1 MTADIILNQKSIVCW
16 PGKPVHPTAMTGLP
30 LRENRLYMHRQI
42 ITMTISITIKQKL
55 LGCIRGNLSAA
66 LLETVL

>member
-1 MTADIILNQKSIVCW
+1 MMVGIIPKQRLIICW
-16 PGKPVHPTAMTGLP
+16 PGKPVRPTAMTGLP